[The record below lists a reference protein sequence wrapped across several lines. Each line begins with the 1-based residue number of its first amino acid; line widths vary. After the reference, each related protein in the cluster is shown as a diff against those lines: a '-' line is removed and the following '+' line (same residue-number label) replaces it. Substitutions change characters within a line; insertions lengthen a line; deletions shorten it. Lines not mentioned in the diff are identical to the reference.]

1 MARSARQIA
10 QATMRDSAAMRTI
23 AILTM
28 LFLPGTA
35 VAVSSTSPTLYLLES
50 QSDVRAIVVLLQHD
64 HVQLDTEWR
73 QQWQC
78 VKLHLDILCGSNPAD
93 RARAWF
99 LVVLAASSGKRCG
112 PPARWRFGTPRSA
125 YKGRVAGVFQGL
137 TQFTGGSKLTN
148 RD

>member
-23 AILTM
+23 AVLTM

-35 VAVSSTSPTLYLLES
+35 VAVSSASPRLCSLS
-50 QSDVRAIVVLLQHD
+50 QSDVRVIVVLLQHD

-93 RARAWF
+93 RAGTWG
-99 LVVLAASSGKRCG
+99 LVVLATSSGKRCRS
-112 PPARWRFGTPRSA
+112 PARWRFGTARSA
-125 YKGRVAGVFQGL
+125 HKGHVAGF
-137 TQFTGGSKLTN
+137 FK
-148 RD
+148 D